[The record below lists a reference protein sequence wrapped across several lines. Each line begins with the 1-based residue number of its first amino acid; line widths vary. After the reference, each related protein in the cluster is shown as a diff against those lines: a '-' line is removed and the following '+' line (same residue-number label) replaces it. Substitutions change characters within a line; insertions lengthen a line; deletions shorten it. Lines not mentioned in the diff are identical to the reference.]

1 MDLKN
6 LIPLFYTDDWECY
19 QNSGINNVLSKCY
32 SEAFPYVSQDIR
44 SAICKDHFHDWLLSS
59 VSIFYADSLCVKL
72 SLINQNNKR
81 SISFSNVVSFRV
93 EGSISTDALNFPTET
108 EKTPAIAQVLDIW
121 IAINDNVEYIVLLND
136 YRYLTI
142 TTNKISR
149 M

>member
-1 MDLKN
+1 MNSHNEKLLLQIEKSKAIIESLQTEIKILK
-6 LIPLFYTDDWECY
+6 E
-19 QNSGINNVLSKCY
+19 Q
-32 SEAFPYVSQDIR
+32 
-44 SAICKDHFHDWLLSS
+44 
-59 VSIFYADSLCVKL
+59 
-72 SLINQNNKR
+72 LINQNNKR
-81 SISFSNVVSFRV
+81 SISFNNVVSFRV